1 MEQYIPSKLLS
12 NAVDQFSKLPGVGRR
27 TALRLVLE
35 LLKRDENSVTAFA
48 NSITELKQN
57 IRTCKIC
64 GNLSDSETC
73 SICTNHSRN
82 HSLVCVVENVRDIIA
97 IEQTGT
103 YRGTYHV
110 LGGLISPMDGIGP
123 SELNIS
129 SLTQR
134 IEQGGIDEIIFAL
147 SANMEGDTTC
157 FYLSR
162 LISGKGIKISQ
173 IARGVAFGGD
183 LEYTDEITLS
193 RSIENRTEYGQ
204 GN

>member
-1 MEQYIPSKLLS
+1 VEQYIPSKLLS
-12 NAVDQFSKLPGVGRR
+12 NAVDQFAKLPGVGRR

-57 IRTCKIC
+57 IRICKTC
-64 GNLSDSETC
+64 GNLSDTDIC
-73 SICTNHSRN
+73 SICSNHSRN
-82 HSLVCVVENVRDIIA
+82 HSIVCIVENIRDIIA

-110 LGGLISPMDGIGP
+110 LGGLISPMDGVGP

-183 LEYTDEITLS
+183 LEYTDELTLS

>member
-12 NAVDQFSKLPGVGRR
+12 NAVDQFAKLPGVGRR

-193 RSIENRTEYGQ
+193 RSIENRTEYGA
-204 GN
+204 NI

>member
-12 NAVDQFSKLPGVGRR
+12 NAVDQFAKLPGVGRR

-82 HSLVCVVENVRDIIA
+82 HSLVCVVENIRDIIA

-123 SELNIS
+123 SELNIDM
-129 SLTQR
+129 LTQR

>member
-12 NAVDQFSKLPGVGRR
+12 NAVDQFAKLPGVGRR

-82 HSLVCVVENVRDIIA
+82 HSLVCVVENIRDIIA

-123 SELNIS
+123 SELNIDM
-129 SLTQR
+129 LTHR

-193 RSIENRTEYGQ
+193 RSIENRTEYG
-204 GN
+204 GSL

>member
-12 NAVDQFSKLPGVGRR
+12 NAVDQFAKLPGVGRR

-57 IRTCKIC
+57 IRICKTC
-64 GNLSDSETC
+64 GNLSDTDIC
-73 SICTNHSRN
+73 SICSNHSRN
-82 HSLVCVVENVRDIIA
+82 HSIVCIVENIRDIIA

-110 LGGLISPMDGIGP
+110 LGGLISPMDGVGP

-193 RSIENRTEYGQ
+193 RSIENRTEYA
-204 GN
+204 GNL

>member
-82 HSLVCVVENVRDIIA
+82 HSLVCVVENIRDIIA

>member
-193 RSIENRTEYGQ
+193 RSIENRTEYG
-204 GN
+204 GSL

>member
-12 NAVDQFSKLPGVGRR
+12 NAVDQFAKLPGVGRR

-82 HSLVCVVENVRDIIA
+82 HALVCVVENVRDIIA

-193 RSIENRTEYGQ
+193 RSIENRTEYGA
-204 GN
+204 NL

>member
-12 NAVDQFSKLPGVGRR
+12 NAVDQFAKLPGVGRR

-82 HSLVCVVENVRDIIA
+82 HSLVCVVENIRDIIA

-123 SELNIS
+123 SELNIDM
-129 SLTQR
+129 LTHR

-193 RSIENRTEYGQ
+193 RSIENRTEYGA
-204 GN
+204 NV

>member
-12 NAVDQFSKLPGVGRR
+12 NAVDQFAKLPGVGRR

-35 LLKRDENSVTAFA
+35 LLKRDENSVSAFA

-57 IRTCKIC
+57 ISTCKIC

-73 SICTNHSRN
+73 SICTNHSRD

-162 LISGKGIKISQ
+162 LISGNGIKMSQ

-193 RSIENRTEYGQ
+193 RSIENRTEYSQ

>member
-12 NAVDQFSKLPGVGRR
+12 NAVDQFAKLPSVGRR

-82 HSLVCVVENVRDIIA
+82 HSLVCVVENIRDIIA

-123 SELNIS
+123 SELNIDM
-129 SLTQR
+129 LTHR

-193 RSIENRTEYGQ
+193 RSIENRTEYG
-204 GN
+204 GSL

>member
-12 NAVDQFSKLPGVGRR
+12 NAVDQFAKLPGVGRR

-82 HSLVCVVENVRDIIA
+82 HSLVCVVENIRDIIA

-110 LGGLISPMDGIGP
+110 LGRLISPMDGIGP
-123 SELNIS
+123 SELNIDM
-129 SLTQR
+129 LTQR

>member
-82 HSLVCVVENVRDIIA
+82 HSLVCVVENIRDIIA

-193 RSIENRTEYGQ
+193 RSIENRTEYG
-204 GN
+204 GSL

>member
-1 MEQYIPSKLLS
+1 VEQYIPSKLLS
-12 NAVDQFSKLPGVGRR
+12 NAVDQFAKLPGVGRR

-48 NSITELKQN
+48 SSITELKQN

-82 HSLVCVVENVRDIIA
+82 HSLVCVVENIRDIIA

-123 SELNIS
+123 SELNIDM
-129 SLTQR
+129 LTHR

>member
-12 NAVDQFSKLPGVGRR
+12 NAVDQFAKLPGVGRR

-57 IRTCKIC
+57 IRICKTC
-64 GNLSDSETC
+64 GNLSDTDIC
-73 SICTNHSRN
+73 SICSNHSRN
-82 HSLVCVVENVRDIIA
+82 HSIVCIVENIRDIIA

-110 LGGLISPMDGIGP
+110 LGGLISPMDGVGP

-183 LEYTDEITLS
+183 LEYTDELTLS
-193 RSIENRTEYGQ
+193 RSIENRTEYAGSI
-204 GN
+204 

>member
-193 RSIENRTEYGQ
+193 RSIENRTEYGA
-204 GN
+204 NL

>member
-12 NAVDQFSKLPGVGRR
+12 NAVDQFAKLPGVGRR

-35 LLKRDENSVTAFA
+35 LLKRDENTVNAFA
-48 NSITELKQN
+48 NSIIELKQN
-57 IRTCKIC
+57 ICTCKIC
-64 GNLSDSETC
+64 GNLSDSDIC
-73 SICTNHSRN
+73 SICSNQSRN
-82 HSLVCVVENVRDIIA
+82 HAIICIVENIRDIIA

-129 SLTQR
+129 QLTQR
-134 IEQGGIDEIIFAL
+134 IENGGIEEIIFAL

-193 RSIENRTEYGQ
+193 RSIENRTAYG
-204 GN
+204 NAN

>member
-12 NAVDQFSKLPGVGRR
+12 NAVDQFAKLPGVGRR

-82 HSLVCVVENVRDIIA
+82 HSLVCVVENIRDIIA

-110 LGGLISPMDGIGP
+110 LGGLISPMDGVGP

>member
-12 NAVDQFSKLPGVGRR
+12 NAVDQFAKLPGVGRR

-73 SICTNHSRN
+73 SICTNHSRT
-82 HSLVCVVENVRDIIA
+82 HSLVCVVENIRDIIA

-123 SELNIS
+123 SELNIDM
-129 SLTQR
+129 LTQR

>member
-12 NAVDQFSKLPGVGRR
+12 NAVDQFAKLPGVGRR

-57 IRTCKIC
+57 IRICKTC
-64 GNLSDSETC
+64 GNLSDTDIC
-73 SICTNHSRN
+73 SICSNHSRN
-82 HSLVCVVENVRDIIA
+82 HSIVCIVENIRDIIA

-110 LGGLISPMDGIGP
+110 LGGLISPMDGVGP

-183 LEYTDEITLS
+183 LEYTDELTLS
-193 RSIENRTEYGQ
+193 RSIENRTEYA
-204 GN
+204 GNL

>member
-12 NAVDQFSKLPGVGRR
+12 NAVDQFAKLPGVGRR

-82 HSLVCVVENVRDIIA
+82 HSLVCVVENIRDIIA

-183 LEYTDEITLS
+183 LEYTDEITLA
-193 RSIENRTEYGQ
+193 RSIENRTEYG
-204 GN
+204 GSL

>member
-12 NAVDQFSKLPGVGRR
+12 NAVDQFAKLPGVGRR

-82 HSLVCVVENVRDIIA
+82 HSLVCVVENIRDIIA

>member
-12 NAVDQFSKLPGVGRR
+12 NAVDQFAKLPGVGRR

-193 RSIENRTEYGQ
+193 RSIENRTEYGSSL
-204 GN
+204 

>member
-12 NAVDQFSKLPGVGRR
+12 NAVDQFAKLPGVGRR

-82 HSLVCVVENVRDIIA
+82 HSLVCVVENIRDIIA

-193 RSIENRTEYGQ
+193 RSIENRTEYA
-204 GN
+204 GNL

>member
-12 NAVDQFSKLPGVGRR
+12 NAVDQFAKLPGVGRR

-193 RSIENRTEYGQ
+193 RSIENRTEYGA
-204 GN
+204 NL

>member
-12 NAVDQFSKLPGVGRR
+12 NAVDQFAKLPGVGRR

-123 SELNIS
+123 SELNIDM
-129 SLTQR
+129 LTQR

>member
-12 NAVDQFSKLPGVGRR
+12 NAVDQFAKLPGVGRR

-57 IRTCKIC
+57 IRICKTC
-64 GNLSDSETC
+64 GNLSDTDIC
-73 SICTNHSRN
+73 SICSNHSRN
-82 HSLVCVVENVRDIIA
+82 HSIVCIVENILDIIA

-110 LGGLISPMDGIGP
+110 LGGLISPMDGVGP

-183 LEYTDEITLS
+183 LEYTDELTLS
-193 RSIENRTEYGQ
+193 RSIENRTEYA
-204 GN
+204 GNL

>member
-12 NAVDQFSKLPGVGRR
+12 NAVDQFAKLPGVGRR

-57 IRTCKIC
+57 IRICKTC
-64 GNLSDSETC
+64 GNLSDTDIC
-73 SICTNHSRN
+73 SICSNHSRN
-82 HSLVCVVENVRDIIA
+82 HAIVCIVENIRDIIA

-110 LGGLISPMDGIGP
+110 LGGLISPMDGVGP

-183 LEYTDEITLS
+183 LEYTDELTLS
-193 RSIENRTEYGQ
+193 RSIENRTEYA
-204 GN
+204 GNL

>member
-1 MEQYIPSKLLS
+1 MGQYIPSKLLS
-12 NAVDQFSKLPGVGRR
+12 NAVDQFAKLPGVGRR

-123 SELNIS
+123 SELNIDM
-129 SLTQR
+129 LTHR
-134 IEQGGIDEIIFAL
+134 IEQGGIEEIIFAL

-193 RSIENRTEYGQ
+193 RSIENRTDYG
-204 GN
+204 GSL

>member
-12 NAVDQFSKLPGVGRR
+12 NAVDQFAKLPGVGRR

-35 LLKRDENSVTAFA
+35 LIKRDENSVTAFA

-82 HSLVCVVENVRDIIA
+82 HSLVCVVENIRDIIA

-123 SELNIS
+123 SELNIDM
-129 SLTQR
+129 LTHR

-193 RSIENRTEYGQ
+193 RSIENRTEYG
-204 GN
+204 GSL

>member
-12 NAVDQFSKLPGVGRR
+12 NAVDQFAKLPGVGRR

-82 HSLVCVVENVRDIIA
+82 HSLVCVVENIRDIIA

-193 RSIENRTEYGQ
+193 RSIENRTEYG
-204 GN
+204 GSL

>member
-12 NAVDQFSKLPGVGRR
+12 NAVDQFAKLPGVGRR

-57 IRTCKIC
+57 IRICKTC
-64 GNLSDSETC
+64 GNLSDTDIC
-73 SICTNHSRN
+73 SICSNHSRN
-82 HSLVCVVENVRDIIA
+82 HSLVCIVENIRDIIA

-110 LGGLISPMDGIGP
+110 LGGLISPMDGVGP

-183 LEYTDEITLS
+183 LEYTDELTLS
-193 RSIENRTEYGQ
+193 RSIENRTEYA
-204 GN
+204 GNL

>member
-1 MEQYIPSKLLS
+1 VEQYIPSKLLS
-12 NAVDQFSKLPGVGRR
+12 NAVDQFAKLPGVGRR

-82 HSLVCVVENVRDIIA
+82 HSLVCVVENIRDIIA

-123 SELNIS
+123 SELNIDM
-129 SLTQR
+129 LTHR

-193 RSIENRTEYGQ
+193 RSIENRTEYGA
-204 GN
+204 NV

>member
-1 MEQYIPSKLLS
+1 
-12 NAVDQFSKLPGVGRR
+12 
-27 TALRLVLE
+27 
-35 LLKRDENSVTAFA
+35 
-48 NSITELKQN
+48 
-57 IRTCKIC
+57 
-64 GNLSDSETC
+64 
-73 SICTNHSRN
+73 
-82 HSLVCVVENVRDIIA
+82 
-97 IEQTGT
+97 
-103 YRGTYHV
+103 
-110 LGGLISPMDGIGP
+110 MDGIGP

-193 RSIENRTEYGQ
+193 RSIENRTEYGA
-204 GN
+204 NL

>member
-12 NAVDQFSKLPGVGRR
+12 NAVDQFAKLPGVGRR

-123 SELNIS
+123 SELNIDM
-129 SLTQR
+129 LTHR

-162 LISGKGIKISQ
+162 IISGKGIKISQ

-183 LEYTDEITLS
+183 LEYTDELTLS
-193 RSIENRTEYGQ
+193 RSIENRTEYA
-204 GN
+204 GNL

>member
-12 NAVDQFSKLPGVGRR
+12 NAVDQFAKLPGVGRR

-193 RSIENRTEYGQ
+193 RSIENRTEYG
-204 GN
+204 GNL

>member
-12 NAVDQFSKLPGVGRR
+12 NAVDQFAKLPGVGRR

-48 NSITELKQN
+48 NSITELKQK

-82 HSLVCVVENVRDIIA
+82 HSLVCVVENIRDIIA

-193 RSIENRTEYGQ
+193 RSIENRTEYG
-204 GN
+204 GSL

>member
-12 NAVDQFSKLPGVGRR
+12 NAVDQFAKLPGVGRR

-73 SICTNHSRN
+73 SICNNHSRN
-82 HSLVCVVENVRDIIA
+82 HSLVCVVENIRDIIA

-123 SELNIS
+123 SELNIDM
-129 SLTQR
+129 LTHR

>member
-12 NAVDQFSKLPGVGRR
+12 NAVDQFAKLPGVGRR

-73 SICTNHSRN
+73 SICSNHSRN

-123 SELNIS
+123 SELNIDM
-129 SLTQR
+129 LTHR

-193 RSIENRTEYGQ
+193 RSIENRTEYG
-204 GN
+204 GSL

>member
-12 NAVDQFSKLPGVGRR
+12 NAVDQFAKLPGVGRR